1 MVSSLWMNTRASA
14 MEKGGRSGNHG
25 AQAYYHPEVSERLT
39 QSPGGRQ
46 LSQTSICLAL
56 HTLEM
61 SQIEETLARIAKMG
75 GVEGF
80 VITDSEGVVVRQSKS
95 FTDEQAAMYSLEVL
109 RLTNRARHFVR
120 DLDPKV
126 RCVNLRRVC
135 LGV

>member
-1 MVSSLWMNTRASA
+1 MCLKQKSLSFLA
-14 MEKGGRSGNHG
+14 
-25 AQAYYHPEVSERLT
+25 PILLT
-39 QSPGGRQ
+39 SNPPR
-46 LSQTSICLAL
+46 
-56 HTLEM
+56 TLVM

-126 RCVNLRRVC
+126 RCVSLLRGC

>member
-1 MVSSLWMNTRASA
+1 
-14 MEKGGRSGNHG
+14 
-25 AQAYYHPEVSERLT
+25 
-39 QSPGGRQ
+39 
-46 LSQTSICLAL
+46 
-56 HTLEM
+56 M
-61 SQIEETLARIAKMG
+61 SQIEETLARISKMG

-126 RCVNLRRVC
+126 RMGYTGDVRVGLGWGLRPLPGGECDIAWTVEMS
-135 LGV
+135 